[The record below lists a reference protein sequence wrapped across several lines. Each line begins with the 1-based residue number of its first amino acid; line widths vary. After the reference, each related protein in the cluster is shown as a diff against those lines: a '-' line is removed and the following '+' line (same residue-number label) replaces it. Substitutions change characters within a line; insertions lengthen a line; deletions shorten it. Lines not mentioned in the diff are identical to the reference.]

1 MPFLSGRRRQ
11 RRSTRTADR
20 LNLWPSLGAT
30 APHEF
35 KIFGILPLDHGFMK
49 ARARLATSV
58 PVGNAMSLSNHA
70 DNVQVFQP
78 REIGGEGDIRQTVLV
93 AGEPLVLNERFF
105 HLIEEQDH
113 SLDCNNEVFRVS
125 TLFNYFTSAFEFVCR
140 EYCYQHIF
148 HELAAIDVIEQVR
161 KS

>member
-35 KIFGILPLDHGFMK
+35 KAFGILPLDHGFMK
-49 ARARLATSV
+49 APARLATSA

-78 REIGGEGDIRQTVLV
+78 PELGVN
-93 AGEPLVLNERFF
+93 A
-105 HLIEEQDH
+105 
-113 SLDCNNEVFRVS
+113 
-125 TLFNYFTSAFEFVCR
+125 TSAKLSSSPASPWCATTSS
-140 EYCYQHIF
+140 YI
-148 HELAAIDVIEQVR
+148 A
-161 KS
+161 STS

>member
-1 MPFLSGRRRQ
+1 
-11 RRSTRTADR
+11 
-20 LNLWPSLGAT
+20 
-30 APHEF
+30 
-35 KIFGILPLDHGFMK
+35 MK

-93 AGEPLVLNERFF
+93 AGEPLVLSERFF

-125 TLFNYFTSAFEFVCR
+125 TLFNYFASAFAFEGVG
-140 EYCYQHIF
+140 YCFQHLLP
-148 HELAAIDVIEQVR
+148 ELSALDVLMPERNAEAESLAEKEVSDFSR
-161 KS
+161 M